1 MTSAFPR
8 RSRVLLATAGFSA
21 AALVLAGCSGGSG
34 DPLAEDGASGGGSI
48 VVGTTDKVLS
58 LDPAGSYDNGSF
70 AVQNQ
75 VYPFLF
81 NSPYGSP
88 DVEPDLAVSGEYTS
102 PNDFTVTLKPDLK
115 FANGHALTASDVKF
129 TFDRIATIAANGADN
144 GNGPS
149 SLLAN
154 VESVAAPD
162 DTTVVFTLKT
172 ANDQTFE
179 QVLSSPAGPIVDEEV
194 FPADAL
200 ADPAAIVAAN
210 AFAGQYVITEFQLN
224 QLVAYAPNADYQ
236 GVLPKPANGGVTA
249 RYYADETTMKLAVQ
263 NGEIDVAGRSLGAT
277 DIADLKKDDSVQVV
291 EGPGGEIRYITFN
304 LNTQPF
310 GKTTGEADEAKALA
324 VRQAAADLVDRDELS
339 TQVYNGTYTPLY
351 SYVADGLSG
360 ANEALKG
367 IYGDGNGGPDA
378 DKAAKVLSDAGVQT
392 PVALQLQFNPDHYG
406 AGSDDEYALIKQ
418 QLEATGLFQVNL
430 QSTIW
435 DQYSKARVNDEYP
448 AYQLGWFPDY
458 SDADNYLT
466 PFFSPQSFVK
476 NHYDNPT
483 VTDLITQQLSEAD
496 STKRAE
502 IIGQIQDDVA
512 ADLPTLPLLQGSQVA
527 VAGKDVKGVTL
538 DASFKFRYAPITK
551 G

>member
-179 QVLSSPAGPIVDEEV
+179 QLLCSPAGPIVDEEV

-210 AFAGQYVITEFQLN
+210 AFAGQYVITDFQLN

-249 RYYADETTMKLAVQ
+249 RYYADETTISSPSRTA
-263 NGEIDVAGRSLGAT
+263 RSTSRAARSAPPTSRTSRRTTPSRSSRDPAARSAT
-277 DIADLKKDDSVQVV
+277 S
-291 EGPGGEIRYITFN
+291 P
-304 LNTQPF
+304 
-310 GKTTGEADEAKALA
+310 
-324 VRQAAADLVDRDELS
+324 S
-339 TQVYNGTYTPLY
+339 T
-351 SYVADGLSG
+351 
-360 ANEALKG
+360 
-367 IYGDGNGGPDA
+367 
-378 DKAAKVLSDAGVQT
+378 
-392 PVALQLQFNPDHYG
+392 
-406 AGSDDEYALIKQ
+406 
-418 QLEATGLFQVNL
+418 
-430 QSTIW
+430 
-435 DQYSKARVNDEYP
+435 
-448 AYQLGWFPDY
+448 
-458 SDADNYLT
+458 
-466 PFFSPQSFVK
+466 
-476 NHYDNPT
+476 
-483 VTDLITQQLSEAD
+483 
-496 STKRAE
+496 
-502 IIGQIQDDVA
+502 
-512 ADLPTLPLLQGSQVA
+512 
-527 VAGKDVKGVTL
+527 
-538 DASFKFRYAPITK
+538 
-551 G
+551 

>member
-210 AFAGQYVITEFQLN
+210 AFAGQYVITDFQLN

-378 DKAAKVLSDAGVQT
+378 DKAAKGLSDAGVQT

-458 SDADNYLT
+458 
-466 PFFSPQSFVK
+466 
-476 NHYDNPT
+476 
-483 VTDLITQQLSEAD
+483 
-496 STKRAE
+496 
-502 IIGQIQDDVA
+502 
-512 ADLPTLPLLQGSQVA
+512 
-527 VAGKDVKGVTL
+527 
-538 DASFKFRYAPITK
+538 
-551 G
+551 